1 MKDATG
7 ELSMTAVAVVAIAAI
22 AALFSTLIWP
32 TIKTNI
38 MRSTYCSGAFDCDC
52 TGATGG
58 GELCTCYYGGQG
70 TNSAT
75 DFDTDCADKKEIK
88 CSANNVN

>member
-38 MRSTYCSGAFDCDC
+38 MRSTYCSSARDCQC
-52 TGATGG
+52 EEGG
-58 GELCTCYYGGQG
+58 TCICQYCPSEGGQEFSG
-70 TNSAT
+70 TCEGGWQDIECSRN
-75 DFDTDCADKKEIK
+75 DT
-88 CSANNVN
+88 N

>member
-32 TIKTNI
+32 TIRQNI
-38 MRSTYCSGAFDCDC
+38 LRSTYCASAFGCVDASD
-52 TGATGG
+52 G
-58 GELCTCYYGGQG
+58 GEMMDCKYCPQDNKEDTGVADVV
-70 TNSAT
+70 TN
-75 DFDTDCADKKEIK
+75 CANPENIK
-88 CSANNVN
+88 CAR

>member
-32 TIKTNI
+32 TIRQNI
-38 MRSTYCSGAFDCDC
+38 LRSTYCASAFGCVD
-52 TGATGG
+52 AEGG
-58 GELCTCYYGGQG
+58 GEMMDCKYCPQDNKEDTGVADVV
-70 TNSAT
+70 TN
-75 DFDTDCADKKEIK
+75 CANPQPIK
-88 CSANNVN
+88 CAR

>member
-32 TIKTNI
+32 TIRQNI
-38 MRSTYCSGAFDCDC
+38 MRSVYCSNSFDCTCD
-52 TGATGG
+52 GGGG
-58 GELCTCYYGGQG
+58 GELCECWYCPNNGEGDVAEVNCSDPQP
-70 TNSAT
+70 
-75 DFDTDCADKKEIK
+75 IK
-88 CSANNVN
+88 CSRNDTN

>member
-38 MRSTYCSGAFDCDC
+38 MRSTYCSSATNCDC
-52 TGATGG
+52 SG
-58 GELCTCYYGGQG
+58 GEMCTCQYCPSQSGD
-70 TNSAT
+70 NFEDVAECPEWK
-75 DFDTDCADKKEIK
+75 DIN
-88 CSANNVN
+88 CSRNDVN

>member
-32 TIKTNI
+32 TIRQNI
-38 MRSTYCSGAFDCDC
+38 MRSTYCASAFACVDAEGGDGTVMECKYCPQESNSD
-52 TGATGG
+52 TGVTDI
-58 GELCTCYYGGQG
+58 
-70 TNSAT
+70 TNN
-75 DFDTDCADKKEIK
+75 CANPETIQCAK
-88 CSANNVN
+88 

>member
-32 TIKTNI
+32 TIRQNI
-38 MRSTYCSGAFDCDC
+38 LRSTYCA
-52 TGATGG
+52 
-58 GELCTCYYGGQG
+58 
-70 TNSAT
+70 SAT
-75 DFDTDCADKKEIK
+75 DCTCPDDGGLCECLYCPNSGGGVDDLTCENQEEIK
-88 CSANNVN
+88 CSRDDVN

>member
-32 TIKTNI
+32 TIRTNI
-38 MRSTYCSGAFDCDC
+38 MRSSYCSASFDCSC
-52 TGATGG
+52 PE
-58 GELCTCYYGGQG
+58 GEGMCDCYYCEASDDGQFE
-70 TNSAT
+70 A
-75 DFDTDCADKKEIK
+75 K
-88 CSANNVN
+88 CDNPTPISCPQNDVN

>member
-32 TIKTNI
+32 TIKANI
-38 MRSTYCSGAFDCDC
+38 MRSTYCASAFDCSC
-52 TGATGG
+52 PQ
-58 GELCTCYYGGQG
+58 GEGMCDCYYCPSESGNDLDAIVNCDDQ
-70 TNSAT
+70 
-75 DFDTDCADKKEIK
+75 KQIK
-88 CSANNVN
+88 CSQNDVN

>member
-32 TIKTNI
+32 TIKQNI
-38 MRSTYCSGAFDCDC
+38 LRSTFCASAFNCDC
-52 TGATGG
+52 SSGDLCDCQYCPSNGETGNDASA
-58 GELCTCYYGGQG
+58 LVTCDNPQ
-70 TNSAT
+70 S
-75 DFDTDCADKKEIK
+75 IK
-88 CSANNVN
+88 CSANDVN

>member
-38 MRSTYCSGAFDCDC
+38 MRSTYCSAATNCDC
-52 TGATGG
+52 SDGEMCHCQYCPTEAGQEFSGTCDGG
-58 GELCTCYYGGQG
+58 LQPI
-70 TNSAT
+70 
-75 DFDTDCADKKEIK
+75 DCSRNDE
-88 CSANNVN
+88 N